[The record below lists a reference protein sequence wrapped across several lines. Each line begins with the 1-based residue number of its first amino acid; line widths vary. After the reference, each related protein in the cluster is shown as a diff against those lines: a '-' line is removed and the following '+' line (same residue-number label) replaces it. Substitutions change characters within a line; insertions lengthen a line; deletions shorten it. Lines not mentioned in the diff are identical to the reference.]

1 MVDTDVI
8 PEVEPTELV
17 DENPA
22 QSIKQILDQRMIQV
36 TPAEPKAIIE
46 GLHPYRRAV
55 GNGVVAAVL
64 VLLLIGTIFLIK
76 SLG

>member
-36 TPAEPKAIIE
+36 TPADAKPVVVMA
-46 GLHPYRRAV
+46 HPYRRAV
-55 GNGVVAAVL
+55 GNGVMAAVL

-76 SLG
+76 SLS